1 MLPPS
6 RRLTAAGLATVFLVA
21 SSAGAELSTLNGKKY
36 KGELVSVT
44 ADVLTFRTDVGAV
57 GVPVKELF
65 AVEFGNKVVAPAK
78 GAKYD
83 EIELI
88 DGSVIRCTQF
98 KIKKKTVEPALFP
111 GPVGTTPPKVVLPL
125 DNLFSVLR
133 GADDPK
139 NRDEWKRLLA
149 ARGKRDQ
156 FVVKRGDGFE
166 PVSGTVIEGDDEG
179 DAITFERETG
189 ERTTFKLIR
198 ATGGLVFNQPPRGVI
213 PPTVCR
219 VVDVFGNVFTAKAV
233 ELVGSGLKVTTV
245 SGATAEY
252 PSLAGVTKLDFAQ
265 GNVAYLSDLD
275 PQVTAPEQVPGEPY
289 FTYLRD
295 KTNENTPLKLD
306 GQTFGKGLWVFPDTT
321 LTYAPN
327 GDYREFKAVV
337 GVDESVQVASSAV
350 RLIIEADGKVVFAE
364 VIRRK
369 DKARPLNLDV
379 KGVKLL
385 KITVERE
392 GLYLGNQVN
401 LADARFQK

>member
-1 MLPPS
+1 MLSPS
-6 RRLTAAGLATVFLVA
+6 RRLPTAVLAAVLVA
-21 SSAGAELSTLNGKKY
+21 ATAAGAELSTLNGKKY

-57 GVPVKELF
+57 GVSVKELF
-65 AVEFGNKVVAPAK
+65 AVEFGNKVAAPAK

-88 DGSVIRCTQF
+88 DGSVIRCSQF
-98 KIKKKTVEPALFP
+98 KIRTKAVEPALFP
-111 GPVGTTPPKVVLPL
+111 GPGDAAPPKVVLPL
-125 DNLFSVLR
+125 DNLFSILR

-139 NRDEWKRLLA
+139 NRDEWKKLLA
-149 ARGKRDQ
+149 GRGKRDQ
-156 FVVKRGDGFE
+156 FVVKRGEGFE
-166 PVSGTVIEGDDEG
+166 PVSGTVIEGDDDG
-179 DAITFERETG
+179 DAITFERESG

-213 PPTVCR
+213 PPTVCK
-219 VVDVFGNVFTAKAV
+219 VVDVFGNVLTAKAV
-233 ELVGSGLKVTTV
+233 ELAGSGLKVTTV

-252 PSLAGVTKLDFAQ
+252 PSLSGVGKLDFSQ

-275 PQVTAPEQVPGEPY
+275 PQVTAPEPVPGEPY

-295 KTNENTPLKLD
+295 KTNENAPLKLD

-350 RLIIEADGKVVFAE
+350 RLVIEADGKVVFSE

-379 KGVKLL
+379 KGVKQL